1 MNAKH
6 KILVTGSNGLL
17 GQKLTDLILAHN
29 QSSVTPIEL
38 IAVSR
43 GPNRHPIQKGY
54 TYLDL
59 NLLDFESLTQ
69 CIAKHQPTC
78 IINTAAMTNVDLCE
92 DEVAECKLLNVE
104 LVQQL
109 IAISEKQH
117 IHLIHLS
124 TDFIFDGENGP
135 YLEDDAPNPL
145 SVYGKS
151 KLTSEKLFEHAKCKW
166 TILRTILVYGVLNDL
181 SRNNIVLWAKSA
193 LEKEQEIR
201 VVIDQWRMPTLA
213 EDLAA
218 ACLSAA
224 MVPAYGIYH
233 ISGLELMS
241 IYEIV
246 QKIAAF
252 WGLNADLIHPITT
265 NTLNQKAA
273 RPTKTGFYLDKA
285 KKDLN
290 YQPHTFEE
298 GLAIVNMQLNQLNQG
313 K

>member
-17 GQKLTDLILAHN
+17 GQKLTDLILSLNH
-29 QSSVTPIEL
+29 SSETPIEL
-38 IAVSR
+38 VAVSR
-43 GPNRHPIQKGY
+43 GPNRHPIQSGY
-54 TYLDL
+54 TYIDL
-59 NLLDFESLTQ
+59 NLLDFEVLAQ
-69 CIAKHQPTC
+69 CIAAQQPTC

-92 DEVAECKLLNVE
+92 DEVVECQLLNVD

-109 IAISEKQH
+109 IAISEKQN

-135 YLEDDAPNPL
+135 YKEEDLPHPL

-151 KLTSEKLFEHAKCKW
+151 KLASEKLFENARCKW

-181 SRNNIVLWAKSA
+181 SRSNIVLWAKAA
-193 LEKEQEIR
+193 LENEQEIR
-201 VVIDQWRMPTLA
+201 VVVDQWRMPTLA

-224 MVPAYGIYH
+224 LTPAYGIYH
-233 ISGLELMS
+233 ISGQELMS
-241 IYEIV
+241 VYEIV

-252 WGLNADLIHPITT
+252 WGLKADLIHPINT
-265 NTLNQKAA
+265 NTLNQKAP
-273 RPTKTGFYLDKA
+273 RPVKTGFYLDKA

-290 YQPHTFEE
+290 YKPHSFEE
-298 GLAIVNMQLNQLNQG
+298 GLALVNQQLNQLNHS